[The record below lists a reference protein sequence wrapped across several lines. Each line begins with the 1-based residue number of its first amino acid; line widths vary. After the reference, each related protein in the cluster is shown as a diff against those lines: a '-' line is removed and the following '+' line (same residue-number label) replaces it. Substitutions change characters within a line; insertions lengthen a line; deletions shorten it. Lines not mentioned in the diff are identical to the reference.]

1 VKELGLEELK
11 TFRRRVLRVA
21 ALGRISKG
29 DADNLVAMT
38 DEIEAYVIRMP
49 EKPDEKERLLW

>member
-1 VKELGLEELK
+1 MGLEELK